1 VSFSIDQTITFAGWA
16 MPNLIHPIPV
26 VALRTANAALML
38 AGLSMFSVITAAA
51 AEGPNDAVVRAE
63 QRRVPLSYVTD
74 ATVEAIRQSSL
85 SAPVAARVVGLL
97 VQAGDRVK
105 AGQLL
110 AVLDDRELSQAVSA
124 NQAQL
129 AQAQA
134 QLAQARA
141 NADRTRSLA
150 AQNFV
155 SQSAVDDAQTQLRAA
170 QAGVD
175 ALRADVGR
183 TQASRSNARVTAPY
197 DGVVSETHVQ
207 VGDLVTPGRP
217 VVTLYAAG
225 GVRAVAHLPQSQVSA
240 VRQLAAA
247 QIQMQSGAW
256 LDAAKVTVLPA
267 ADPVTH
273 TTEVRV
279 DLPASDAAALPGQSA
294 RVMFK
299 TGEGVRLVVPQE
311 SVLRRGEL
319 TVVYVQSA
327 QGTFAQRLVRLG
339 ESFGAAGI
347 EVLSGLNPGEP
358 VARDPVRAGMAA
370 PPVAARP
377 TQAIKQ

>member
-1 VSFSIDQTITFAGWA
+1 
-16 MPNLIHPIPV
+16 MPSLIHSTYL
-26 VALRTANAALML
+26 ALRPTAAAVLAI
-38 AGLSMFSVITAAA
+38 AGLSMLGVAATAA
-51 AEGPNDAVVRAE
+51 AEGQTEVVVRAE
-63 QRRVPLSYVTD
+63 QRRVPLSYTTD
-74 ATVEAIRQSSL
+74 ATIEALKQSSL

-97 VQAGDRVK
+97 VQAGDKVK

-134 QLAQARA
+134 QLVQARA
-141 NADRTRSLA
+141 HADRTRSLA

-155 SQSAVDDAQTQLRAA
+155 SQSAVDDAQAQLRAA
-170 QAGVD
+170 QAGVE

-197 DGVVSETHVQ
+197 DSVISETHVQ

-225 GVRAVAHLPQSQVSA
+225 GVRAVAHLPQNQVSA

-319 TVVYVQSA
+319 TAVYVQNT
-327 QGTFAQRLVRLG
+327 QGAFVQRLVRLG

-358 VARDPVRAGMAA
+358 VARNPVRAGTVT
-370 PPVAARP
+370 PPVAART
-377 TQAIKQ
+377 TQTVKQ